1 MHGLVELLQ
10 RLRDWVTPHALN
22 LGAAG
27 LALVAFLDSSFLSL
41 PEVADALLLVL
52 VTQHPERWIYYA
64 AMTTA
69 GSVIGCYVIYE
80 LAKKGGEAFLRR
92 RFHERHVDRGLAA
105 FRKYGVLAIIV
116 PSLMPPPMP
125 FKIFIL
131 LAGVAEVPT
140 MTFLA
145 AIAAGRG
152 LRYGGEALL
161 FYLYGDRAQAF
172 LSAHFKTISYG
183 LAGLVAVGGV
193 IYALRRR
200 RRAQ

>member
-10 RLRDWVTPHALN
+10 RLREWITPIAQGM
-22 LGAAG
+22 GAFG
-27 LALVAFLDSSFLSL
+27 LALIAFLDSSFLSL
-41 PEVADALLLVL
+41 PEVADVLLLVMVKQRPDL
-52 VTQHPERWIYYA
+52 WLYYA

-140 MTFLA
+140 LTFLA
-145 AIAAGRG
+145 AIATGRG
-152 LRYGGEALL
+152 LRYFGEGLV
-161 FYLYGDRAQAF
+161 FYLYGDRAWTF
-172 LSAHFKTISYG
+172 LTAHFGVISYTAAG
-183 LAGLVAVGGV
+183 LAAVGGV

-200 RRAQ
+200 

>member
-10 RLRDWVTPHALN
+10 RLRDWVTPQAQHM
-22 LGAAG
+22 GAAG

-41 PEVADALLLVL
+41 PEVADLLLLVL
-52 VTQHPERWIYYA
+52 IKQHPDRWLLYA

-80 LAKKGGEAFLRR
+80 LAKKGGEAFLRK
-92 RFHERHVDRGLAA
+92 RFHERHVDRGLRA

-131 LAGVAEVPT
+131 LAGVAEVRT
-140 MTFLA
+140 VTFVL
-145 AIAAGRG
+145 AIATGRG
-152 LRYGGEALL
+152 LRYFGEGLV
-161 FYLYGDRAQAF
+161 FYLYGDRAWNY
-172 LSAHFKTISYG
+172 LTAHFKTISYV
-183 LAGLVAVGGV
+183 AAALVAVGGV